1 MGEHTSYHQS
11 IPREEAEERLKQF
24 GKHCYLTRFSDLHD
38 CYVLSVYQKQKPTDV
53 MKHFKII
60 INDDGKNLIDGK
72 EEDFDEIGQLLVYYE
87 NHRIDPALKTI
98 GRNCIEEDYLRD
110 EEKLRDEENKRQE
123 REGQQARPRRPR
135 RSVLQRLFKRNEQ

>member
-11 IPREEAEERLKQF
+11 IPREEAKERLKQF
-24 GKHCYLTRFSDLHD
+24 DKHCYLTHFSDLND

-72 EEDFDEIGQLLVYYE
+72 EEDFDEISQLLAYYE

-98 GRNCIEEDYLRD
+98 GRNCIEKDYLQG
-110 EEKLRDEENKRQE
+110 EENKRQE
-123 REGQQARPRRPR
+123 REGQQARPRRQR
-135 RSVLQRLFKRNEQ
+135 RYQRIVKCNVQ